1 MTLHLRLI
9 QIEMYLPHVSSAASL
24 HKALGALR
32 HLCKNQQNL
41 ALTIEPF
48 HSTDR
53 GRFAL
58 VVLGTDR
65 IRVEQ
70 DCTQL
75 IDWIEV
81 ELVGQTLATEMN
93 WL

>member
-9 QIEMYLPHVSSAASL
+9 QIEMYLPQVTSAESL

-32 HLCKNQQNL
+32 HAGKNQQNL

-48 HSTDR
+48 NTTDR

-58 VVLGTDR
+58 VVLGTER

-70 DCTQL
+70 ECTLL
-75 IDWIEV
+75 IDWIEAQI
-81 ELVGQTLATEMN
+81 VGQTLATEMN

>member
-1 MTLHLRLI
+1 MNLHLRLI
-9 QIEMYLPHVSSAASL
+9 QIEMYLPHVASAASL

-32 HLCKNQQNL
+32 QACKNQPNL

-48 HSTDR
+48 STIDR

-58 VVLGTDR
+58 VVVGTER

-70 DCTQL
+70 QCAQL
-75 IDWIEV
+75 SDWIEAQI
-81 ELVGQTLATEMN
+81 VGQTLATEMN